1 MSDAEQNGEA
11 GGKMQ
16 RKKLSRNWENIFNRS
31 IVNSHRWDQTTSMKE
46 EDTGVIKTGKVKA
59 WQEF

>member
-11 GGKMQ
+11 GRCKERSCQGTG
-16 RKKLSRNWENIFNRS
+16 RTFNRS
-31 IVNSHRWDQTTSMKE
+31 IVNSHRRDQTTSMK
-46 EDTGVIKTGKVKA
+46 EDTGVIKTGKAKA